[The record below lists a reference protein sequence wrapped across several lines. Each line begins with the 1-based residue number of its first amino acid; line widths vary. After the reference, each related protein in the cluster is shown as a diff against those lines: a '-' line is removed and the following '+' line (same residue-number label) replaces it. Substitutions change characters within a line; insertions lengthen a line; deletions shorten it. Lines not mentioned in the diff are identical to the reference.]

1 MNKFTRL
8 TILGSTIVI
17 GIGVL
22 GSSMLYFGIKQA
34 VEDHPVSQ
42 TKDST
47 GMTDTVRIERVI
59 ERVVHDTLK
68 FEVPCSRKHCDHSQ
82 IISKGQS
89 LTRVDSI
96 QKDSQITNGN

>member
-17 GIGVL
+17 GLVVL

-34 VEDHPVSQ
+34 IEVHPVSQ
-42 TKDST
+42 VKDSAN
-47 GMTDTVRIERVI
+47 MADTVRIERVI
-59 ERVVHDTLK
+59 ERVVHDTIRI
-68 FEVPCSRKHCDHSQ
+68 EVQCSRRHCDNSQ
-82 IISKGQS
+82 IISKSQS
-89 LTRVDSI
+89 IARLDSI